1 MTLPHVIG
9 TSVRFVWTPDST
21 RGPSYH
27 PRGRSGS
34 TSLPGESAGPARR
47 LARADEEDVDFDFDA
62 TVGCASSSSSS
73 SLPPLVMPMDRMPS
87 SMRAMYSSL
96 ALCDVAA
103 ECFGL
108 SSRRERGVGW

>member
-21 RGPSYH
+21 RGPSYQ

-47 LARADEEDVDFDFDA
+47 LARADEEDVAFDFDA
-62 TVGCASSSSSS
+62 MCASPSSSS
-73 SLPPLVMPMDRMPS
+73 PPLVMPMDRMPS

-96 ALCDVAA
+96 ALCELAA

-108 SSRRERGVGW
+108 SSRRERGGASGGE

>member
-1 MTLPHVIG
+1 MKKTWLLTL
-9 TSVRFVWTPDST
+9 TRRWDVR
-21 RGPSYH
+21 R
-27 PRGRSGS
+27 
-34 TSLPGESAGPARR
+34 
-47 LARADEEDVDFDFDA
+47 
-62 TVGCASSSSSS
+62 SSSS

-108 SSRRERGVGW
+108 SSRRERGVSGGESR